1 MSRLHYAI
9 LVFFKQCK
17 CHNMYWFGISTIA
30 KNIAH
35 VLAKHNYK
43 MHNNY
48 DSKYLKLLK
57 HCNGKKA
64 KRYKMTKYAKTL

>member
-1 MSRLHYAI
+1 
-9 LVFFKQCK
+9 
-17 CHNMYWFGISTIA
+17 MYWFGISTIA